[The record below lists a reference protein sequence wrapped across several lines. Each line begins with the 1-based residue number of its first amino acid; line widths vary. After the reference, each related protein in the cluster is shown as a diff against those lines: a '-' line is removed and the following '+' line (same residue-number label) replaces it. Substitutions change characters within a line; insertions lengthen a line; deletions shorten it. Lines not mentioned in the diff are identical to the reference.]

1 MTNFQI
7 GIAILAIG
15 GSIGIRILLYGLYS
29 MLKTYEYESK
39 WKR

>member
-15 GSIGIRILLYGLYS
+15 GSISIGILLYGLYC
-29 MLKTYEYESK
+29 MLETYEYESK

>member
-15 GSIGIRILLYGLYS
+15 GSVSIGILLYALYCILS
-29 MLKTYEYESK
+29 THEYESK

>member
-7 GIAILAIG
+7 GITILAIG
-15 GSIGIRILLYGLYS
+15 GSIGISILLYGLYC
-29 MLKTYEYESK
+29 MLETYEYESK

>member
-7 GIAILAIG
+7 GIAILVG
-15 GSIGIRILLYGLYS
+15 GGMIGIGILLYGLYS
-29 MLKTYEYESK
+29 MLETHEYESR